1 MRVYKKIIMALCLIL
16 GGTVM
21 SMAQTSENV
30 KIQGDHGLLDAIIQ
44 KPKMKDGEKVRV
56 AIICHGF
63 GSNKERPLLKSI
75 ADSLQAKG
83 IASIRFDFNGCGKSE
98 GRYEDMTVPNE
109 IVDAE
114 KIVGYAMQQPW
125 VSDISL
131 VGHSQGGV
139 VASMVA
145 GNLKGSIRSVALCA
159 PAAVLRDD
167 AIRGQVQGAT
177 YDAGNIPETVTVP
190 GRNLHVGRNYFVT
203 AQTLPIYETALQYEG
218 PVVLVHGTADRIV
231 PYTYSERYKAG
242 YKDAQIYL
250 LPGVDHSFTEEQS
263 RLRAASIV
271 SSFIL
276 NH

>member
-1 MRVYKKIIMALCLIL
+1 MKVLKKIMMVVCLMASATLS
-16 GGTVM
+16 VN
-21 SMAQTSENV
+21 AQTMENV
-30 KIQGDHGLLDAIIQ
+30 KIQGDHGLLDAVIQ

-63 GSNKERPLLKSI
+63 GSNKERPLLRAI

-114 KIVGYAMQQPW
+114 KVVAYAMQQPW
-125 VSDISL
+125 VGDISI

-145 GNLKGSIRSVALCA
+145 GQLKGSIRSVALCA

-167 AIRGQVQGAT
+167 ALRGQVQGAT

-203 AQTLPIYETALQYEG
+203 AQTLTIYETALQYTG
-218 PVVLVHGTADRIV
+218 PVILVHGTADRIV
-231 PYTYSERYKAG
+231 PYTYSERYKNG
-242 YKDAQIYL
+242 YKNAELYL
-250 LPGVDHSFTEEQS
+250 LPGVDHSFTVKGSVE
-263 RLRAASIV
+263 RAASLV
-271 SSFIL
+271 SNFL
-276 NH
+276 VRN

>member
-1 MRVYKKIIMALCLIL
+1 MRAYKKIIMTLCLIL
-16 GGTVM
+16 GGTAM
-21 SMAQTSENV
+21 SIAQTSENV

-114 KIVGYAMQQPW
+114 KVVGYAMQQPW

-271 SSFIL
+271 SNFIL

>member
-1 MRVYKKIIMALCLIL
+1 MRAYKKIIMALCLIL
-16 GGTVM
+16 GGTAM
-21 SMAQTSENV
+21 SIAQTSENV

-114 KIVGYAMQQPW
+114 KVVGYAMQQPW

-159 PAAVLRDD
+159 PASVLRDD

-218 PVVLVHGTADRIV
+218 PIVLVHGTADRIV

-242 YKDAQIYL
+242 YKNAQIYL

>member
-1 MRVYKKIIMALCLIL
+1 MRAYKKIIMVLCLIV
-16 GGTVM
+16 GGTTV
-21 SMAQTSENV
+21 SIAQTSENV

-83 IASIRFDFNGCGKSE
+83 IASIRFDFNGCGNSE

-114 KIVGYAMQQPW
+114 KVVGYAMQQPW

-145 GNLKGSIRSVALCA
+145 GNLKGSIHSVALCA

>member
-1 MRVYKKIIMALCLIL
+1 MRTFKKIIMALCLML
-16 GGTVM
+16 GGTTM
-21 SMAQTSENV
+21 MNAQTSENV

-44 KPKMKDGEKVRV
+44 KPKMKDGEKVCV

-63 GSNKERPLLKSI
+63 GSNKERPLLKAI

-114 KIVGYAMQQPW
+114 KVVGYAMQQPW

-218 PVVLVHGTADRIV
+218 PVILVHGTADRIV

-242 YKDAQIYL
+242 YKDAQLYL
-250 LPGVDHSFTEEQS
+250 LPGVDHSFTAEQS
-263 RLRAASIV
+263 RLRAASLV
-271 SSFIL
+271 SNFIL